1 MAPKAPD
8 PDEEDGLPESSDDEE
23 RPPVRV
29 PPVKNL
35 PRGGEDASA
44 PLLPPAAAPSDSKPM
59 LSPRDKFRNKS
70 KSTTPR
76 EHDVASDA
84 KAAASEFASGVG
96 SELSGARLPSKEER
110 EGAASSVKAQ
120 FSEAKEAWANSFKD
134 MLNEAPPIDK
144 LPDAQR
150 MESYI
155 DNLAAQA
162 EGKAPAGVVGALKP
176 CVLMTI
182 KVFMMC
188 EPWSKFVVKWG
199 QVFWDLLPKNAAMMV
214 FGAALC
220 CAPHDTPTRTL
231 RLLTQ
236 LLLLLLRPRVTCP
249 PARAFA
255 DFGGSYVASI
265 AAVEAFRTMGFERAK
280 AEIARL
286 TESVK
291 LVQEESLKDDEEDL
305 DGDGVADVE
314 QISKPEL
321 VRRKVRDDARTRRRP
336 PSRAFGECLMRDAR
350 LPPPPSLARRC
361 SSQCAP
367 STSQS

>member
-76 EHDVASDA
+76 EHDAVSDA

-188 EPWSKFVVKWG
+188 EPWSKFVVKWA
-199 QVFWDLLPKNAAMMV
+199 QVFWDLLPKNVAMMV

-220 CAPHDTPTRTL
+220 CAPLAQPTRTL

-236 LLLLLLRPRVTCP
+236 LLLLLSLRY
-249 PARAFA
+249 ARACVRRLWRLLRRVHRRCRGVPHDGFRA
-255 DFGGSYVASI
+255 GQGGDYEVDRVGQA
-265 AAVEAFRTMGFERAK
+265 RA
-280 AEIARL
+280 
-286 TESVK
+286 
-291 LVQEESLKDDEEDL
+291 
-305 DGDGVADVE
+305 GGVA
-314 QISKPEL
+314 Q
-321 VRRKVRDDARTRRRP
+321 RRRGG
-336 PSRAFGECLMRDAR
+336 FGR
-350 LPPPPSLARRC
+350 
-361 SSQCAP
+361 
-367 STSQS
+367 